1 MDSIRVLYVE
11 GDPNDQELTHRHLTR
26 HAPHIKLTVVG
37 TVAEALERLTIGDM
51 DVMLA
56 DYRLPDGT
64 GLDLLDAVKSR
75 GLEVP
80 VVLVT
85 GAGDADITVRLLK
98 AGATDYLVKRPEY
111 LATLPVVL
119 ESAFR
124 WFRTASERRRAPIR
138 VLYAEHHPEDM
149 ALTLRAFDDHD
160 RRARVETVTRAREAL
175 TKLKTV
181 AYDVLLLDNRM
192 PDLSGIE
199 VLKEL
204 QAEGLRIPVVMVAG
218 EGDEDSAV
226 QAFKL
231 GVADYLIK
239 RDGYLAKLP
248 STIENVLA
256 QRRLADEKDGLTV
269 LNDLAKSLITTKDLD
284 EVLRRVVNAA
294 RELIKAEASVLW
306 LFETG
311 VLWPV
316 AWEGIADRAAEPLRF
331 TVTPNLAERL
341 AHERKISLRH
351 LLAQSGG
358 PDPTAVFGSSGQTL
372 AASFVGPQGLVA
384 VLAVG
389 SQRPREFTAMEE
401 RLLLALADHAAV
413 AVENARL
420 YRQLSLELEA
430 RERLTVIL
438 EATTDLVAIADL
450 SGRLLYLN
458 AAGQALL
465 GLSAEDAIGH
475 PIAGL
480 APERLRPVVH
490 DEIWPALIR
499 DSLWTGEAVV
509 LARDGREVPVSVVA
523 VAHRGADGTV
533 EFLSAIVRDLTERK
547 RIDAELRRQ
556 REALYQT
563 EKLATMGTVLAGVAH
578 ELNNP
583 LTAVTGYAGLLR
595 QELAGTPSATRAEA
609 IAHAADRCASIV
621 RNFLA
626 LARRHPP
633 ERQLVRLNDIARD
646 AAELLAYHLR
656 VDRIEV
662 VLDLVEGLPVLWA
675 DPHQLHQVVVNLIT
689 NARDELRK
697 SSEPRLLTLRTRA
710 DAARGRV
717 SLDVED
723 TGPGIAVEIRD
734 RIFEPFFTTKPV
746 GQGTGLGLSL
756 CHGIVE
762 SHGGSLSLVSDPG
775 QGAIFRVELPVVA
788 PPATPG
794 KRGAEAPSVV
804 KSKRI
809 LVVDDERLVLQLL
822 GEMLGADHHTVDT
835 VADGTQ
841 ALEQLRRASYDLI
854 LSDVRMPYLDGPG
867 LYRALERRRPELCR
881 RFVLM
886 TGDVLSAEIQTFLEQ
901 TGVPGLS
908 KPFDRSEVRRVIQL
922 VAGERQPSGQKV

>member
-11 GDPNDQELTHRHLTR
+11 GDPVDQELTHRHLVR

-37 TVAEALERLTIGDM
+37 TVAEAIERVTIGDM

-85 GAGDADITVRLLK
+85 GSGDADVTVRLLK
-98 AGATDYLVKRPEY
+98 AGATDYLVKRPDY

-124 WFRTASERRRAPIR
+124 WFRAASERRRAPIR

-149 ALTLRAFDDHD
+149 ALTLRAFEDHD
-160 RRARVETVTRAREAL
+160 RRARVETATHGREAL

-181 AYDVLLLDNRM
+181 HYDVLLLDNRM

-204 QAEGLRIPVVMVAG
+204 QADGIRIPVVMVAG

-239 RDGYLAKLP
+239 REGYLAKLP

-294 RELIKAEASVLW
+294 RELLKAEAS
-306 LFETG
+306 

-316 AWEGIADRAAEPLRF
+316 AWEGIEDRAAEPLRF
-331 TVTPNLAERL
+331 QVTPNLAERL
-341 AHERKISLRH
+341 ALERKISLRH
-351 LLAQSGG
+351 LLAQTGG
-358 PDPTAVFGSSGQTL
+358 PDPTAVFGTAGQTL
-372 AASFVGPQGLVA
+372 SASFVGPEGLVA

-389 SQRPREFTAMEE
+389 SPRPREFTAIEE
-401 RLLLALADHAAV
+401 GLLLALADHAAV

-420 YRQLSLELEA
+420 YRRLRLELEA
-430 RERLTVIL
+430 RERLTAIL

-450 SGRLLYLN
+450 SGRLQYLN

-465 GLSAEDAIGH
+465 GLAADDAIGH

-499 DSLWTGEAVV
+499 NGLWTGEAVL

-523 VAHRGADGTV
+523 VAHRSADGSV
-533 EFLSAIVRDLTERK
+533 EFLSAIVRDMTERK

-583 LTAVTGYAGLLR
+583 LTAVTGYANLLR

-662 VLDLVEGLPVLWA
+662 ALDLAEGLPVLWA
-675 DPHQLHQVVVNLIT
+675 DPHQLHQVVVNLVT
-689 NARDELRK
+689 NARDELRRAP
-697 SSEPRLLTLRTRA
+697 EPRQLTLRTRA
-710 DAARGRV
+710 DAIRGRV

-723 TGPGIAVEIRD
+723 TGPGISAEIRD

-762 SHGGSLSLVSDPG
+762 SHGGTLSLVSEPG
-775 QGAIFRVELPVVA
+775 HGAIFRVELPVVA
-788 PPATPG
+788 PPTTPG
-794 KRGAEAPSVV
+794 KRSADTPPVV
-804 KSKRI
+804 KGKRI

-841 ALEQLRRASYDLI
+841 ALEQLRRTSYDLI

-867 LYRALERRRPELCR
+867 LYRALERRLPDLCR

-908 KPFDRSEVRRVIQL
+908 KPFDRGEVRRVIQL
-922 VAGERQPSGQKV
+922 VAGGAR

>member
-1 MDSIRVLYVE
+1 
-11 GDPNDQELTHRHLTR
+11 
-26 HAPHIKLTVVG
+26 
-37 TVAEALERLTIGDM
+37 
-51 DVMLA
+51 
-56 DYRLPDGT
+56 
-64 GLDLLDAVKSR
+64 
-75 GLEVP
+75 
-80 VVLVT
+80 
-85 GAGDADITVRLLK
+85 
-98 AGATDYLVKRPEY
+98 
-111 LATLPVVL
+111 
-119 ESAFR
+119 
-124 WFRTASERRRAPIR
+124 
-138 VLYAEHHPEDM
+138 
-149 ALTLRAFDDHD
+149 
-160 RRARVETVTRAREAL
+160 
-175 TKLKTV
+175 
-181 AYDVLLLDNRM
+181 M

-204 QAEGLRIPVVMVAG
+204 QAEGIRIPVVMVTAQ
-218 EGDEDSAV
+218 GDEDTAV

-239 RDGYLAKLP
+239 REGYLAKLP

-269 LNDLAKSLITTKDLD
+269 LNDLAKSLTTIKDLD
-284 EVLRRVVNAA
+284 EVLRRVVSAA
-294 RELIKAEASVLW
+294 RELIKVEASVLW
-306 LFETG
+306 LFEAG

-316 AWEGIADRAAEPLRF
+316 AWEGIKDRAAEPLRF
-331 TVTPNLAERL
+331 TLTQNFAERL
-341 AHERKISLRH
+341 ACERKVSVRH
-351 LLAQSGG
+351 LLAQAGG
-358 PDPTAVFGSSGQTL
+358 PHPTAIFGTSGQPL
-372 AASFVGPQGLVA
+372 AVSFVGPEGLVA

-389 SQRPREFTAMEE
+389 SARPREFTAVEE

-420 YRQLSLELEA
+420 YRRLRQELEA
-430 RERLTVIL
+430 RERLTAIL
-438 EATTDLVAIADL
+438 DVTTDLVAISDL
-450 SGRLLYLN
+450 SARLLYLN
-458 AAGQALL
+458 GAGQSLL
-465 GLSAEDAIGH
+465 GLTAEESLGL

-480 APERLRPVVH
+480 VPERLRPVVQ
-490 DEIWPALIR
+490 DEILPTLLR
-499 DSLWTGEAVV
+499 DSLWTGEAVL

-523 VAHRGADGTV
+523 VVHRAADGAV
-533 EFLSAIVRDLTERK
+533 EFLSAIVRDMTERK
-547 RIDAELRRQ
+547 RTEAELRHQ

-563 EKLATMGTVLAGVAH
+563 EKLTTMGTVLAGVAH

-583 LTAVTGYAGLLR
+583 LTAVTGYANLLR
-595 QELAGTPSATRAEA
+595 QDLAGTPSATRAEN

-626 LARRHPP
+626 LARKYPP

-656 VDRIEV
+656 VDGIEV
-662 VLDLVEGLPVLWA
+662 KLDLEEGLPVLWA

-697 SSEPRLLTLRTRA
+697 APPPRRLTLRTRA
-710 DAARGRV
+710 DTARGRV
-717 SLDVED
+717 AVDVED
-723 TGPGIAVEIRD
+723 TGPGVSDEIRD

-762 SHGGSLSLVSDPG
+762 GHGGTLSLISEPG
-775 QGAIFRVELPVVA
+775 EGAIFRVELPVVA
-788 PPATPG
+788 PPAATGKNAPETTPAVTG
-794 KRGAEAPSVV
+794 
-804 KSKRI
+804 KRI

-835 VADGTQ
+835 VGDGTQ
-841 ALEQLRRASYDLI
+841 ALEVLRRTSYDLI

-867 LYRALERRRPELCR
+867 LYRALERRFPDLCR

-908 KPFDRSEVRRVIQL
+908 KPFDRGQVRRVIQQI
-922 VAGERQPSGQKV
+922 AGT

>member
-11 GDPNDQELTHRHLTR
+11 DNLADQDRTHRHLAR
-26 HAPHIKLTVVG
+26 HAPHIKLTVAG
-37 TVAEALERLTIGDM
+37 TVAEALERVTVGDM
-51 DVMLA
+51 DVLLA
-56 DYRLPDGT
+56 GYRLPDGT
-64 GLDLLDAVKSR
+64 ALDLLDAVKAR

-80 VVLVT
+80 VVLMT
-85 GAGDADITVRLLK
+85 GSGDADVAVRLLK
-98 AGATDYLVKRPEY
+98 AGATDFLVKRAAY
-111 LATLPVVL
+111 LVTLPVVL
-119 ESAFR
+119 ESACR
-124 WFRTASERRRAPIR
+124 WFRTASELRRAPVR
-138 VLYAEHHPEDM
+138 LLYADHDPEHT
-149 ALTLRAFDDHD
+149 ARTLRAFEEHD
-160 RRARVETVTRAREAL
+160 RRAHVEMVTLAREAL
-175 TKLKTV
+175 ARLKT
-181 AYDVLLLDNRM
+181 AHYDVLLLDNRM

-204 QAEGLRIPVVMVAG
+204 QAEGIRIPVVMVTA
-218 EGDEDSAV
+218 EDDEDTAV

-239 RDGYLAKLP
+239 REGYLAKLP

-269 LNDLAKSLITTKDLD
+269 LNDLAKSLTTIKDLD
-284 EVLRRVVNAA
+284 EVLRRVVSAA
-294 RELIKAEASVLW
+294 RELIKVEASVLW
-306 LFETG
+306 LFEAG

-316 AWEGIADRAAEPLRF
+316 AWEGIEDRAAEPLRF
-331 TVTPNLAERL
+331 TLTQNFAERL
-341 AHERKISLRH
+341 ACERKVSVRH
-351 LLAQSGG
+351 LLAQAGG
-358 PDPTAVFGSSGQTL
+358 PHPTAIFGTSGQPL
-372 AASFVGPQGLVA
+372 AVSFVGPEGLVA

-389 SQRPREFTAMEE
+389 SARPREFTAVEE

-420 YRQLSLELEA
+420 YRRLRQELEA
-430 RERLTVIL
+430 RERLTAIL
-438 EATTDLVAIADL
+438 DVTTDLVAISDL
-450 SGRLLYLN
+450 SARLLYLN
-458 AAGQALL
+458 GAGQSLL
-465 GLSAEDAIGH
+465 GLTAEESLGL

-480 APERLRPVVH
+480 VPERLRPVVQ
-490 DEIWPALIR
+490 DEILPTLLR
-499 DSLWTGEAVV
+499 DGRWTGESVL

-523 VAHRGADGTV
+523 VAHPAADGAV
-533 EFLSAIVRDLTERK
+533 EFVSAIVRDMTERK
-547 RIDAELRRQ
+547 RTEAELRRQ

-563 EKLATMGTVLAGVAH
+563 EKLTTMGTVLAGVAH

-583 LTAVTGYAGLLR
+583 LTAVTGYANLLR
-595 QELAGTPSATRAEA
+595 QDLAGTPSATRAEN

-626 LARRHPP
+626 LARKYPP

-656 VDRIEV
+656 VDGIEV
-662 VLDLVEGLPVLWA
+662 KLDLEEGLPVLWA

-697 SSEPRLLTLRTRA
+697 APPPRRLTLRTRA
-710 DAARGRV
+710 DTARGRV
-717 SLDVED
+717 AVDVED
-723 TGPGIAVEIRD
+723 TGPGVPDEIRD

-762 SHGGSLSLVSDPG
+762 GHGGTLSLISEPG
-775 QGAIFRVELPVVA
+775 EGAIFRVELPVVA
-788 PPATPG
+788 PPAATGKNAPETTPAVSG
-794 KRGAEAPSVV
+794 
-804 KSKRI
+804 KRI

-835 VADGTQ
+835 VGDGTQ
-841 ALEQLRRASYDLI
+841 ALEVLRRTSYDLI

-867 LYRALERRRPELCR
+867 LYRALERRLPDLCR

-908 KPFDRSEVRRVIQL
+908 KPFDRGQVRRVIQQI
-922 VAGERQPSGQKV
+922 AGA

>member
-11 GDPNDQELTHRHLTR
+11 DDRADQERTHRHLAR
-26 HAPHIKLTVVG
+26 HAPHIKLTVAG
-37 TVAEALERLTIGDM
+37 TVAEALERVTVGDM
-51 DVMLA
+51 DALLA
-56 DYRLPDGT
+56 GYRLPDGT
-64 GLDLLDAVKSR
+64 ALDLLDAVKAR

-80 VVLVT
+80 VVLMT
-85 GAGDADITVRLLK
+85 GSGDADVAVRLLK
-98 AGATDYLVKRPEY
+98 AGATDYLVKRGDY
-111 LATLPVVL
+111 LITLPVVL
-119 ESAFR
+119 ESACR
-124 WFRTASERRRAPIR
+124 WFRTASELRRAPVR
-138 VLYAEHHPEDM
+138 LLYADHDPDDT
-149 ALTLRAFDDHD
+149 ALTLRAFEEHD
-160 RRARVETVTRAREAL
+160 RRARVEMVTLAREVL
-175 TKLKTV
+175 GRLKG
-181 AYDVLLLDNRM
+181 AHYDVLLLDNRM

-204 QAEGLRIPVVMVAG
+204 QAEGIRIPVVMVTA
-218 EGDEDSAV
+218 EGDEDTAV

-239 RDGYLAKLP
+239 REGYIAKLP

-269 LNDLAKSLITTKDLD
+269 LNDLAKSLTTIKDLD
-284 EVLRRVVNAA
+284 EVMRRVVNAA

-306 LFETG
+306 LFEAG

-316 AWEGIADRAAEPLRF
+316 AWEGIEDRAAEPLRF
-331 TVTPNLAERL
+331 TLTHNFAERL
-341 AHERKISLRH
+341 ALERKVSVRH
-351 LLAQSGG
+351 LLAQAGG
-358 PDPTAVFGSSGQTL
+358 PPPTAIFGTSGQAL
-372 AASFVGPQGLVA
+372 AVSFVGPEGLVA

-389 SQRPREFTAMEE
+389 GARPREFTAVEE

-420 YRQLSLELEA
+420 YRRLRQELEV
-430 RERLTVIL
+430 RERLTAIL
-438 EATTDLVAIADL
+438 DVTTDLVAISDL
-450 SGRLLYLN
+450 SARLLYLN
-458 AAGQALL
+458 GAGQSLL
-465 GLSAEDAIGH
+465 GVTAEESLGL

-480 APERLRPVVH
+480 VPERLRPVVQ
-490 DEIWPALIR
+490 DEILPTLLR
-499 DSLWTGEAVV
+499 DGRWTGEAVL
-509 LARDGREVPVSVVA
+509 LARDGREVAVSVVA
-523 VAHRGADGTV
+523 VAHRAADGAV
-533 EFLSAIVRDLTERK
+533 EFLSAIVRDMTERK
-547 RIDAELRRQ
+547 RIEAELRRQ

-563 EKLATMGTVLAGVAH
+563 EKLTTMGTVLAGVAH

-583 LTAVTGYAGLLR
+583 LTAVTGYANLLR
-595 QELAGTPSATRAEA
+595 QDLAGTPSATRAEN

-626 LARRHPP
+626 LARKYPP
-633 ERQLVRLNDIARD
+633 ERQVVRLNDIARD

-656 VDRIEV
+656 VDGIEV
-662 VLDLVEGLPVLWA
+662 RLDLEEGLPVLWA

-697 SSEPRLLTLRTRA
+697 APAPRRLTLRTRA
-710 DAARGRV
+710 GKTRGRV
-717 SLDVED
+717 AVDVED
-723 TGPGIAVEIRD
+723 TGPGVSAEIRD

-762 SHGGSLSLVSDPG
+762 GHGGTLSLVSEPG
-775 QGAIFRVELPVVA
+775 AGAIFRVELPVVVPPTPSGKNA
-788 PPATPG
+788 PEMTSAGTG
-794 KRGAEAPSVV
+794 
-804 KSKRI
+804 KRI
-809 LVVDDERLVLQLL
+809 LVVDDERLVLQFL

-835 VADGTQ
+835 VSDGTQ
-841 ALEQLRRASYDLI
+841 ALEVLRRTSYDLI

-867 LYRALERRRPELCR
+867 LYRALERRLPDLCR

-908 KPFDRSEVRRVIQL
+908 KPFDRGEVRRVIQQITG
-922 VAGERQPSGQKV
+922 A

>member
-11 GDPNDQELTHRHLTR
+11 DDRADQERTHRHLAR
-26 HAPHIKLTVVG
+26 HAPHIKLTVAG
-37 TVAEALERLTIGDM
+37 TVAEAIERVTVGDM
-51 DVMLA
+51 DALLA
-56 DYRLPDGT
+56 GYRLPDGT
-64 GLDLLDAVKSR
+64 ALDLLDAVKAR
-75 GLEVP
+75 GFEVP
-80 VVLVT
+80 VVLMT
-85 GAGDADITVRLLK
+85 GSGDADQAVRLLK
-98 AGATDYLVKRPEY
+98 AGATDYLVKRGDY
-111 LATLPVVL
+111 LLTLPVVL
-119 ESAFR
+119 ESACR
-124 WFRTASERRRAPIR
+124 WFRTASELRRAPVR
-138 VLYAEHHPEDM
+138 LLYADHDPDDT
-149 ALTLRAFDDHD
+149 ALTLRAFEEHD
-160 RRARVETVTRAREAL
+160 RRARVERVTLAREAL
-175 TKLKTV
+175 GRLK
-181 AYDVLLLDNRM
+181 AAHYDVLLLDNRM

-204 QAEGLRIPVVMVAG
+204 QAEGIRIPVVMVTA
-218 EGDEDSAV
+218 EGDEDTAV

-239 RDGYLAKLP
+239 REGYLAKLP

-269 LNDLAKSLITTKDLD
+269 LNDLAKSLTTIKDLD
-284 EVLRRVVNAA
+284 EVMRRVVSAA
-294 RELIKAEASVLW
+294 RELVKAEASVLW
-306 LFETG
+306 LFEAG

-316 AWEGIADRAAEPLRF
+316 AWEGIEDRAAEPLRF
-331 TVTPNLAERL
+331 TLTQNFAERL
-341 AHERKISLRH
+341 ARERKVSVRH
-351 LLAQSGG
+351 LLAQAGG
-358 PDPTAVFGSSGQTL
+358 PHPTAIFGTSGQAL
-372 AASFVGPQGLVA
+372 AVSFVGPEGLVA
-384 VLAVG
+384 ILAVG
-389 SQRPREFTAMEE
+389 SARPREFTAVEE

-420 YRQLSLELEA
+420 YRRLRQELEA
-430 RERLTVIL
+430 RERLTAIL
-438 EATTDLVAIADL
+438 DVTTDLVAISDL
-450 SGRLLYLN
+450 SARLLYLN
-458 AAGQALL
+458 GAGQALL
-465 GLSAEDAIGH
+465 GLTAEESLGL

-480 APERLRPVVH
+480 VPERLRPVVQ
-490 DEIWPALIR
+490 DEILPRLLR
-499 DSLWTGEAVV
+499 DGLWTGEAVL

-523 VAHRGADGTV
+523 VAHRAADGAV
-533 EFLSAIVRDLTERK
+533 EFLSAIVRDMTERK
-547 RIDAELRRQ
+547 RIEAELRRQ

-563 EKLATMGTVLAGVAH
+563 EKLTTMGTVLAGVAH

-583 LTAVTGYAGLLR
+583 LTAVTGYANLLR
-595 QELAGTPSATRAEA
+595 QDLAGTPSATRAEN

-626 LARRHPP
+626 LARKYPP

-656 VDRIEV
+656 VDGIEV
-662 VLDLVEGLPVLWA
+662 KLDLEEGLPVLWA

-697 SSEPRLLTLRTRA
+697 APAPRRLTLRTHAGRT
-710 DAARGRV
+710 RGRV
-717 SLDVED
+717 AVDVED
-723 TGPGIAVEIRD
+723 TGPGVSEEIRD

-762 SHGGSLSLVSDPG
+762 GHGGTLSLVSEPG
-775 QGAIFRVELPVVA
+775 AGAIFRVELPVVVPPTPSGQNA
-788 PPATPG
+788 PEPASAVTG
-794 KRGAEAPSVV
+794 
-804 KSKRI
+804 KRI

-835 VADGTQ
+835 VGDGTQ
-841 ALEQLRRASYDLI
+841 ALEVLRRTSYDLI

-867 LYRALERRRPELCR
+867 LYRALERRLPDLCR

-908 KPFDRSEVRRVIQL
+908 KPFDRGEVRRVIQQITG
-922 VAGERQPSGQKV
+922 A

>member
-11 GDPNDQELTHRHLTR
+11 GDPKDQELTHRHLTR

-124 WFRTASERRRAPIR
+124 WFRAASERRRAPIR

-160 RRARVETVTRAREAL
+160 RRARVETVTRARDAL

-351 LLAQSGG
+351 LLSQSGG

-372 AASFVGPQGLVA
+372 AASFVGPEGLVA

-420 YRQLSLELEA
+420 YRQLRLELEA

-523 VAHRGADGTV
+523 VAHRAADGTV

-662 VLDLVEGLPVLWA
+662 VLDLMEGLPVLWA

-697 SSEPRLLTLRTRA
+697 SPEPRLLTLRTRA

-762 SHGGSLSLVSDPG
+762 SHGGSVSLVSDPG
-775 QGAIFRVELPVVA
+775 RGAIFRVELPVVA

-794 KRGAEAPSVV
+794 KRGAEAPAAV

-867 LYRALERRRPELCR
+867 LYRALEKRRPELCR

-922 VAGERQPSGQKV
+922 VAGERQPSAQKA

>member
-11 GDPNDQELTHRHLTR
+11 DDRADQDRTHRHLAR
-26 HAPHIKLTVVG
+26 RAPHIKLTVAG
-37 TVAEALERLTIGDM
+37 TVAEALERVTVGDM
-51 DVMLA
+51 DVLLA
-56 DYRLPDGT
+56 GYRLPDGT
-64 GLDLLDAVKSR
+64 ALDLLDAVKAR

-80 VVLVT
+80 VVLMT
-85 GAGDADITVRLLK
+85 GSGDADVAVRLLK
-98 AGATDYLVKRPEY
+98 AGATDYLVKRGDY

-119 ESAFR
+119 ESACR
-124 WFRTASERRRAPIR
+124 WFRTASELRRAPVR
-138 VLYAEHHPEDM
+138 LLYADHDPEDT
-149 ALTLRAFDDHD
+149 ARALRAFEEHD
-160 RRARVETVTRAREAL
+160 RRARVEIVTLAREAIAR
-175 TKLKTV
+175 LK
-181 AYDVLLLDNRM
+181 AAHYDVLLLDNRM

-204 QAEGLRIPVVMVAG
+204 QAEGIRIPVVMVTA
-218 EGDEDSAV
+218 EGDEDTAV

-239 RDGYLAKLP
+239 REGYLAKLP

-269 LNDLAKSLITTKDLD
+269 LNDLAKLLTTIKDLD
-284 EVLRRVVNAA
+284 EVLRRVVSAA
-294 RELIKAEASVLW
+294 RELIKVEASVLW
-306 LFETG
+306 LFEAG

-316 AWEGIADRAAEPLRF
+316 AWEGIEDRAAEPLRF
-331 TVTPNLAERL
+331 TLTQNFAERL
-341 AHERKISLRH
+341 ARERKVSVRH
-351 LLAQSGG
+351 LLAQAGG
-358 PDPTAVFGSSGQTL
+358 PHPTAIFGTSGQAL
-372 AASFVGPQGLVA
+372 AVSFVGPEGLVA
-384 VLAVG
+384 ILAVG
-389 SQRPREFTAMEE
+389 SARPREFTAVEE

-420 YRQLSLELEA
+420 YRRLRQELEA
-430 RERLTVIL
+430 RERLTAIL
-438 EATTDLVAIADL
+438 DVTTDLVAISDL
-450 SGRLLYLN
+450 SARLLYLN
-458 AAGQALL
+458 GAGQSLL
-465 GLSAEDAIGH
+465 GLTVEESLGL

-480 APERLRPVVH
+480 VPERLRPVVQ
-490 DEIWPALIR
+490 DEILPTLLR
-499 DSLWTGEAVV
+499 DGLWTGEAVL

-523 VAHRGADGTV
+523 VAHRAADGAV
-533 EFLSAIVRDLTERK
+533 EFLSAIVRDMTERK
-547 RIDAELRRQ
+547 RTEAELRRQ

-563 EKLATMGTVLAGVAH
+563 EKLTTMGTVLAGVAH

-583 LTAVTGYAGLLR
+583 LTAVTGYANLLR
-595 QELAGTPSATRAEA
+595 QDLAGTPSATRAEN

-626 LARRHPP
+626 LARKYPP

-656 VDRIEV
+656 VDGIEV
-662 VLDLVEGLPVLWA
+662 KLDLEEGLPVLWA

-697 SSEPRLLTLRTRA
+697 APAPRRLTLRTRA
-710 DAARGRV
+710 DKARGRV
-717 SLDVED
+717 AVDVED
-723 TGPGIAVEIRD
+723 TGPGVSEEIRD

-762 SHGGSLSLVSDPG
+762 GHGGTLSLVGEPG
-775 QGAIFRVELPVVA
+775 EGAIFRVELPVVA
-788 PPATPG
+788 PPAAAGKNAPETTPAVTG
-794 KRGAEAPSVV
+794 
-804 KSKRI
+804 KRI

-835 VADGTQ
+835 VGDGTQ
-841 ALEQLRRASYDLI
+841 ALEVLRRASYDLI

-867 LYRALERRRPELCR
+867 LYRALERRLPDLCR

-908 KPFDRSEVRRVIQL
+908 KPFDRGEVRRVIQQI
-922 VAGERQPSGQKV
+922 AGA

>member
-11 GDPNDQELTHRHLTR
+11 DDRADQERTHRHLAR
-26 HAPHIKLTVVG
+26 HAPHIKLTVAG
-37 TVAEALERLTIGDM
+37 TVAEALERVTVGDM
-51 DVMLA
+51 DALLA
-56 DYRLPDGT
+56 GYRLPDGT
-64 GLDLLDAVKSR
+64 ALDLLDAVKAR

-80 VVLVT
+80 VVLMT
-85 GAGDADITVRLLK
+85 GSGDADVAVRLLK
-98 AGATDYLVKRPEY
+98 AGATDYLVKRGDY
-111 LATLPVVL
+111 LITLPVVL
-119 ESAFR
+119 ESACR
-124 WFRTASERRRAPIR
+124 WFRTASELRRAPVR
-138 VLYAEHHPEDM
+138 LLYADHDPDDT
-149 ALTLRAFDDHD
+149 ALTLRAFEEHD
-160 RRARVETVTRAREAL
+160 RRARVEMVTLAREVL
-175 TKLKTV
+175 GRLKG
-181 AYDVLLLDNRM
+181 AHYDVLLLDNRM

-204 QAEGLRIPVVMVAG
+204 QAEGIRIPVVMVTA
-218 EGDEDSAV
+218 EGDEDTAV

-239 RDGYLAKLP
+239 REGYIAKLP

-269 LNDLAKSLITTKDLD
+269 LNDLAKSLTTIKDLD
-284 EVLRRVVNAA
+284 EVMRRVVNAA

-306 LFETG
+306 LFEAG

-316 AWEGIADRAAEPLRF
+316 AWEGIEDRAAEPLRF
-331 TVTPNLAERL
+331 TLTHNFAERL
-341 AHERKISLRH
+341 ALERKVSVRH
-351 LLAQSGG
+351 LLAQAGG
-358 PDPTAVFGSSGQTL
+358 PPPTAIFGTSGQAL
-372 AASFVGPQGLVA
+372 AVSFVGPEGLVA

-389 SQRPREFTAMEE
+389 GARPREFTAVEE

-420 YRQLSLELEA
+420 YRRLRQELEV
-430 RERLTVIL
+430 RERLTAIL
-438 EATTDLVAIADL
+438 DVTTDLVAISDL
-450 SGRLLYLN
+450 SARLLYLN
-458 AAGQALL
+458 GAGQSLL
-465 GLSAEDAIGH
+465 GVTAEESLGL

-480 APERLRPVVH
+480 VPERLRPVVQ
-490 DEIWPALIR
+490 DEILPTLLR
-499 DSLWTGEAVV
+499 DGRWTGEAVL
-509 LARDGREVPVSVVA
+509 LARDGREVAVSVVA
-523 VAHRGADGTV
+523 VAHRAADGAV
-533 EFLSAIVRDLTERK
+533 EFLSAIVRDMTERK
-547 RIDAELRRQ
+547 RIEAELRRQ

-563 EKLATMGTVLAGVAH
+563 EKLTTMGTVLAGVAH

-583 LTAVTGYAGLLR
+583 LTAVTGYANLLR
-595 QELAGTPSATRAEA
+595 QDLAGTPSATRAEN

-626 LARRHPP
+626 LARKYPP
-633 ERQLVRLNDIARD
+633 ERQVVRLNDIARD

-656 VDRIEV
+656 VDGIEV
-662 VLDLVEGLPVLWA
+662 RLDLEEGLPVLWA

-697 SSEPRLLTLRTRA
+697 APAPRRLTLRTRA
-710 DAARGRV
+710 GKTRGRV
-717 SLDVED
+717 AVDVED
-723 TGPGIAVEIRD
+723 TGPGVSAEIRD

-762 SHGGSLSLVSDPG
+762 GHGGTLSLVSEPG
-775 QGAIFRVELPVVA
+775 AGAIFRVELPVVVPPTPSGKNA
-788 PPATPG
+788 PEMTSAGTG
-794 KRGAEAPSVV
+794 T
-804 KSKRI
+804 RI
-809 LVVDDERLVLQLL
+809 LVVDDERLVLQFL

-835 VADGTQ
+835 VSDGTQ
-841 ALEQLRRASYDLI
+841 ALEVLRRTSYDLI

-867 LYRALERRRPELCR
+867 LYRALERRLPDLCR

-908 KPFDRSEVRRVIQL
+908 KPFDRGEVRRVIQQITG
-922 VAGERQPSGQKV
+922 A

>member
-11 GDPNDQELTHRHLTR
+11 GDPADQEATHRHLVR
-26 HAPHIKLTVVG
+26 QAPHIKLAVVG
-37 TVAEALERLTIGDM
+37 TVAEAVERVTIGDM

-85 GAGDADITVRLLK
+85 GSGDADLTVRLLK
-98 AGATDYLVKRPEY
+98 AGATDYLVKRPDY

-124 WFRTASERRRAPIR
+124 WFRTASERRRAPTR
-138 VLYAEHHPEDM
+138 VLYAEHRPEDM
-149 ALTLRAFDDHD
+149 ALTLRAFEEHD
-160 RRARVETVTRAREAL
+160 RRARVETATLAREAI
-175 TKLKTV
+175 TRLKTV
-181 AYDVLLLDNRM
+181 HYDVLLLDNRM

-204 QAEGLRIPVVMVAG
+204 QAEGIRIPVVMVAE

-306 LFETG
+306 LFEAG

-316 AWEGIADRAAEPLRF
+316 AWEGIEDRAAEPLRF
-331 TVTPNLAERL
+331 QVTPSLAERL
-341 AHERKISLRH
+341 AIERKISLSR
-351 LLAQSGG
+351 LLAQTGG
-358 PDPTAVFGSSGQTL
+358 PDPTAVLGTSGQTL
-372 AASFVGPQGLVA
+372 AA
-384 VLAVG
+384 
-389 SQRPREFTAMEE
+389 
-401 RLLLALADHAAV
+401 D
-413 AVENARL
+413 
-420 YRQLSLELEA
+420 
-430 RERLTVIL
+430 
-438 EATTDLVAIADL
+438 
-450 SGRLLYLN
+450 
-458 AAGQALL
+458 
-465 GLSAEDAIGH
+465 
-475 PIAGL
+475 
-480 APERLRPVVH
+480 RLRPVVH

-499 DSLWTGEAVV
+499 NSLWTGEAVL

-523 VAHRGADGTV
+523 VAHRGADGSV
-533 EFLSAIVRDLTERK
+533 EFLSAIVRDMTERK

-583 LTAVTGYAGLLR
+583 LTAVTGYANLLR

-626 LARRHPP
+626 LARKHPP

-662 VLDLVEGLPVLWA
+662 ALDLAEGLPVLWA
-675 DPHQLHQVVVNLIT
+675 DPHQLHQVVVNLVT
-689 NARDELRK
+689 NARDELRRAP
-697 SSEPRLLTLRTRA
+697 EPRLLTLRTRA

-717 SLDVED
+717 WLDVED
-723 TGPGIAVEIRD
+723 TGPGISAEIRD

-762 SHGGSLSLVSDPG
+762 GHGGKLSLVSEPG
-775 QGAIFRVELPVVA
+775 QGAVFRVELPVVA
-788 PPATPG
+788 PPTTSG
-794 KRGAEAPSVV
+794 KGAADAPPVV
-804 KSKRI
+804 KGKRI

-822 GEMLGADHHTVDT
+822 SEMLGADHHTVDT

-841 ALEQLRRASYDLI
+841 ALEQLRRSSYDLI

-867 LYRALERRRPELCR
+867 LYRALERRLPDLCR

-886 TGDVLSAEIQTFLEQ
+886 TGDVLSAEVQTFLEQ

-922 VAGERQPSGQKV
+922 VASAHRS

>member
-11 GDPNDQELTHRHLTR
+11 DDPVDQDLTRRHLAR
-26 HAPHIKLTVVG
+26 HAPHIKLTVVE
-37 TVAEALERLTIGDM
+37 TVGEALERVTVGDM
-51 DVMLA
+51 DVLLA
-56 DYRLPDGT
+56 GYRLPDRT
-64 GLDLLDAVKSR
+64 ALDLLDAVKAR

-85 GAGDADITVRLLK
+85 GSGNADATVRLLK
-98 AGATDYLVKRPEY
+98 AGATDYLVKRPDY
-111 LATLPVVL
+111 LGTLPVVL

-124 WFRTASERRRAPIR
+124 WFRTASELRRAPTR
-138 VLYAEHHPEDM
+138 LLYADHDPEAV
-149 ALTLRAFDDHD
+149 ALTLRAFDEHD
-160 RRARVETVTRAREAL
+160 RRARVEVVSLAREAL
-175 TKLKTV
+175 ARLKT
-181 AYDVLLLDNRM
+181 AHYDVLLLDYRM

-204 QAEGLRIPVVMVAG
+204 QAQGLRLPVVMVTG
-218 EGDEDSAV
+218 ESDEDTAV

-239 RDGYLAKLP
+239 REGYLAKLP

-256 QRRLADEKDGLTV
+256 HRRLEDEKDGLAV
-269 LNDLAKSLITTKDLD
+269 LNDLAKSLTTIKDLD
-284 EVLRRVVNAA
+284 EVLRRVVSAA
-294 RELIKAEASVLW
+294 RELIKVEASVLW
-306 LFETG
+306 LFEAG

-316 AWEGIADRAAEPLRF
+316 AWEGIEDRAAEPLRF
-331 TVTPNLAERL
+331 TLTNNFAERL
-341 AHERKISLRH
+341 ARERRVSVRH
-351 LLAQSGG
+351 LLAQAGG
-358 PDPTAVFGSSGQTL
+358 SQPTAIFGPSGQAL
-372 AASFVGPQGLVA
+372 AASFVGPEGLVA

-389 SQRPREFTAMEE
+389 SARPREFTAVEE

-420 YRQLSLELEA
+420 YRRLRQELEA
-430 RERLTVIL
+430 RERLTAIL
-438 EATTDLVAIADL
+438 DATTDLVAIADL

-458 AAGQALL
+458 DAGQALL
-465 GLSAEDAIGH
+465 GLPADAALGH

-480 APERLRPVVH
+480 VPERLRPVVQ
-490 DEIWPALIR
+490 DEILPTLLRAG
-499 DSLWTGEAVV
+499 LWTGEAVL

-523 VAHRGADGTV
+523 VAHRAADGAV
-533 EFLSAIVRDLTERK
+533 EFLSAIVRDMTER
-547 RIDAELRRQ
+547 RRTEAELRRQ

-583 LTAVTGYAGLLR
+583 LTAVTGYANLLR
-595 QELAGTPSATRAEA
+595 QDLAGTPSATRAEN

-626 LARRHPP
+626 LARKHPP
-633 ERQLVRLNDIARD
+633 ERQRVRLNDIARD

-656 VDRIEV
+656 VDSIEV
-662 VLDLVEGLPVLWA
+662 GLDLEEGMPTLWA

-697 SSEPRLLTLRTRA
+697 APAPRRLTLRTRA
-710 DAARGRV
+710 DAVRGRL

-762 SHGGSLSLVSDPG
+762 GHGGTLALVSEPG
-775 QGAIFRVELPVVA
+775 QGAVFRVELPVVA
-788 PPATPG
+788 PPAT
-794 KRGAEAPSVV
+794 KDRRGIDAGPTVTG
-804 KSKRI
+804 KRI

-835 VADGTQ
+835 VGDGTQ
-841 ALEQLRRASYDLI
+841 ALERLRQSSYDLI

-867 LYRALERRRPELCR
+867 LYRALERRIPELCR

-908 KPFDRSEVRRVIQL
+908 KPFDRSEVRRVIQRI
-922 VAGERQPSGQKV
+922 AGR

>member
-1 MDSIRVLYVE
+1 MRASPSHWTRARSRASSAAWPRRPESPTPSRDERVENAMDSIRVLYVE
-11 GDPNDQELTHRHLTR
+11 DDPVDQELTHRHLVR
-26 HAPHIKLTVVG
+26 QAPHIKLAVVG
-37 TVAEALERLTIGDM
+37 TVAEAVERVTIGDM

-56 DYRLPDGT
+56 DYCLPDGT

-75 GLEVP
+75 GLQVP

-85 GAGDADITVRLLK
+85 GSGDADITVRLLK
-98 AGATDYLVKRPEY
+98 AGATDYLVKRPGY

-149 ALTLRAFDDHD
+149 ALTLRAFEDHD
-160 RRARVETVTRAREAL
+160 RRARVETVTLAREAL

-181 AYDVLLLDNRM
+181 HYDVLLLDNRM

-204 QAEGLRIPVVMVAG
+204 QAEGIRIPVVMVAE

-294 RELIKAEASVLW
+294 RELLKAEASVLW
-306 LFETG
+306 LFEAG

-316 AWEGIADRAAEPLRF
+316 AWEGIEDRAAEPLRF
-331 TVTPNLAERL
+331 PVTPNLAERL
-341 AHERKISLRH
+341 AIERKISLRH
-351 LLAQSGG
+351 LLAQTGG
-358 PDPTAVFGSSGQTL
+358 PDPTAVFGTAGQTL
-372 AASFVGPQGLVA
+372 SASFVGPEGLVA

-389 SQRPREFTAMEE
+389 SPRPREFTAIEE

-420 YRQLSLELEA
+420 YRRLRLELEA
-430 RERLTVIL
+430 RERLTAIL

-450 SGRLLYLN
+450 SGRLQYLN

-465 GLSAEDAIGH
+465 GLAADDALGH
-475 PIAGL
+475 PIVGL

-490 DEIWPALIR
+490 DQIWPALIR
-499 DSLWTGEAVV
+499 NGLWTGEAVL
-509 LARDGREVPVSVVA
+509 LARDRREVPVSVVA
-523 VAHRGADGTV
+523 VAHRGADGSI
-533 EFLSAIVRDLTERK
+533 EFLSAIVRDMTERK
-547 RIDAELRRQ
+547 RTEAELRRQ

-583 LTAVTGYAGLLR
+583 LTAVTGYANLLR
-595 QELAGTPSATRAEA
+595 QDLAGTPSAARAEN
-609 IAHAADRCASIV
+609 IAHAADRCASIA

-646 AAELLAYHLR
+646 AADLLAYHLR

-662 VLDLVEGLPVLWA
+662 ALDLAEGLPVLWA
-675 DPHQLHQVVVNLIT
+675 DPRSEEHTSELQSLIT
-689 NARDELRK
+689 I
-697 SSEPRLLTLRTRA
+697 SY
-710 DAARGRV
+710 
-717 SLDVED
+717 
-723 TGPGIAVEIRD
+723 AV
-734 RIFEPFFTTKPV
+734 FCLK
-746 GQGTGLGLSL
+746 
-756 CHGIVE
+756 
-762 SHGGSLSLVSDPG
+762 
-775 QGAIFRVELPVVA
+775 
-788 PPATPG
+788 
-794 KRGAEAPSVV
+794 K
-804 KSKRI
+804 K
-809 LVVDDERLVLQLL
+809 
-822 GEMLGADHHTVDT
+822 
-835 VADGTQ
+835 
-841 ALEQLRRASYDLI
+841 
-854 LSDVRMPYLDGPG
+854 
-867 LYRALERRRPELCR
+867 
-881 RFVLM
+881 
-886 TGDVLSAEIQTFLEQ
+886 
-901 TGVPGLS
+901 
-908 KPFDRSEVRRVIQL
+908 
-922 VAGERQPSGQKV
+922 